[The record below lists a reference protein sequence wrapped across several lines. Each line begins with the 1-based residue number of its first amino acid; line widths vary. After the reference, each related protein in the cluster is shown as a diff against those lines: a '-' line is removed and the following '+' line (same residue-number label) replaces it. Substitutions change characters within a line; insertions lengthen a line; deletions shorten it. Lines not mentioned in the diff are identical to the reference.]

1 MSLNIII
8 SALFGPLNTHNII
21 ILLTIFRQS
30 RKTIVSKKWRSHSPV
45 FTRHFI
51 TEAWWTFLVTILMTR
66 LSSSVPMA
74 KQNSPSRNHE
84 ILWRQLS

>member
-74 KQNSPSRNHE
+74 KQNSPSRNRE